1 MPNYLDMVI
10 QIQEIMEV
18 IMNKISTKEIFTVLV
33 SLFILIFPMVATQII
48 LNKGNTS
55 SLLVLIIGF
64 VLGLIPLYIII
75 YLGNK
80 SNNKSIF
87 VYNKDNFKILGSI
100 INALYILLFLFLLFV
115 LSYTILNFTINQ
127 LLIRNSYYIVAFIY
141 SFLITLAACK
151 GKEIICRASII
162 LYFLLM
168 ISVIFGFIM
177 LIPEI
182 TLDNI
187 LPIISTDYKTII
199 SLAVTIPSYSVLLF
213 ISILCLKKSDIIDKE
228 KLNKTIIQAYL
239 TGALIVLIF
248 YFFIIGV
255 YGIELASI
263 YIYPEYYLFK
273 KINLFN
279 FIQRVEN
286 IMATSFY
293 ISSFSGIC
301 FMIYFIKIYFKDTFK
316 VKDKNKINIF
326 IFVLTIAISFSSTFI
341 FTHYKMQILILKF
354 PYIFGCIFI
363 VLIINF
369 LLSVIKRD
377 NN

>member
-18 IMNKISTKEIFTVLV
+18 IMNKISTREIFTVLV

-55 SLLVLIIGF
+55 SLLALIIGF

-228 KLNKTIIQAYL
+228 KLNKTIIKAYL

-369 LLSVIKRD
+369 LLSAIKRD

>member
-1 MPNYLDMVI
+1 
-10 QIQEIMEV
+10 
-18 IMNKISTKEIFTVLV
+18 MNKISTRELFTVLV
-33 SLFILIFPMVATQII
+33 SLFILVFPTIATQII

-55 SLLVLIIGF
+55 SLLVLVIGF
-64 VLGLIPLYIII
+64 ILGLIPLFIII
-75 YLGNK
+75 FLSNK

-100 INALYILLFLFLLFV
+100 INILYISLFLFLLFV

-127 LLIRNSYYIVAFIY
+127 LLVRNSYYIVAFIY
-141 SFLITLAACK
+141 SSLIALAVCK
-151 GKEIICRASII
+151 GKEIICRSSLI

-177 LIPEI
+177 LIPEV
-182 TLDNI
+182 TLDNM
-187 LPIISTDYKTII
+187 LPIISTNYKTII
-199 SLAVTIPSYSVLLF
+199 SLAFTIPSYSVLLF
-213 ISILCLKKSDIIDKE
+213 ICILCLNKNDIVDKE
-228 KLNKTIIQAYL
+228 KLNKRIIQAYL
-239 TGALIVLIF
+239 VGSFIVLLF

-255 YGIELASI
+255 YGIDLASI

-316 VKDKNKINIF
+316 IENKTKINVFVF
-326 IFVLTIAISFSSTFI
+326 IITILISFFSTYM
-341 FTHYKMQILILKF
+341 FTHYKIQVLILKF

-363 VLIINF
+363 VLLVNF
-369 LLSVIKRD
+369 ILSIIKRD

>member
-18 IMNKISTKEIFTVLV
+18 IMNKISTREIFTVLV

-55 SLLVLIIGF
+55 SLLALIIGF

-162 LYFLLM
+162 LYFLLI

-228 KLNKTIIQAYL
+228 KLNKTIIKAYL

-301 FMIYFIKIYFKDTFK
+301 FMIYFIKIYFKETFK

-326 IFVLTIAISFSSTFI
+326 IFVLTIAISFSSTFM
-341 FTHYKMQILILKF
+341 FTHYKIQILILKF

>member
-1 MPNYLDMVI
+1 
-10 QIQEIMEV
+10 
-18 IMNKISTKEIFTVLV
+18 MNKISTRELFTVLV
-33 SLFILIFPMVATQII
+33 SLFILVFPKIATQII

-55 SLLVLIIGF
+55 SLLVLVIGF
-64 VLGLIPLYIII
+64 ILGLIPLFIII
-75 YLGNK
+75 FLSNK

-100 INALYILLFLFLLFV
+100 INILYISLFLFLLFV

-127 LLIRNSYYIVAFIY
+127 LLVRNSYYIVAFIY
-141 SFLITLAACK
+141 SSLIALAVCK
-151 GKEIICRASII
+151 GKEIICRSSLI

-177 LIPEI
+177 LIPEV
-182 TLDNI
+182 TLDNM
-187 LPIISTDYKTII
+187 LPIISTNYKTII
-199 SLAVTIPSYSVLLF
+199 SLAFTIPSYSVLLF
-213 ISILCLKKSDIIDKE
+213 ICILCLNKNDIVDKE
-228 KLNKTIIQAYL
+228 KLNKRIIQAYL
-239 TGALIVLIF
+239 VGSFIVLLF

-255 YGIELASI
+255 YGIDLASI

-316 VKDKNKINIF
+316 IENKTKINVFVF
-326 IFVLTIAISFSSTFI
+326 IITILISFFSTYM
-341 FTHYKMQILILKF
+341 FTHYKIQVLILKF

-363 VLIINF
+363 VLLVNF
-369 LLSVIKRD
+369 ILSIIKRD

>member
-1 MPNYLDMVI
+1 
-10 QIQEIMEV
+10 
-18 IMNKISTKEIFTVLV
+18 MNKISTKEIFTVLV

-100 INALYILLFLFLLFV
+100 INVLYILLFLFLLFV

-127 LLIRNSYYIVAFIY
+127 LLVRNSYYIVAFIY

-168 ISVIFGFIM
+168 ISIIFGFIM

-228 KLNKTIIQAYL
+228 KLNKTIIKAYL

-369 LLSVIKRD
+369 LLSAIKRD

>member
-1 MPNYLDMVI
+1 
-10 QIQEIMEV
+10 
-18 IMNKISTKEIFTVLV
+18 MNKISTKEIFTVLV
-33 SLFILIFPMVATQII
+33 SLFILVFPTITTQII
-48 LNKGNTS
+48 LNRGNTS
-55 SLLVLIIGF
+55 SLLVLVIGF
-64 VLGLIPLYIII
+64 ILGLIPLFIII

-100 INALYILLFLFLLFV
+100 INILYILLFLFLLFV

-127 LLIRNSYYIVAFIY
+127 LLVRNSYYVVAFIY
-141 SFLITLAACK
+141 SSLIALAVCK
-151 GKEIICRASII
+151 GKEIICRSSLI

-177 LIPEI
+177 LIPEV
-182 TLDNI
+182 TLDNV
-187 LPIISTDYKTII
+187 LPIISTNYKTII
-199 SLAVTIPSYSVLLF
+199 NLAITIPTYSVLLF
-213 ISILCLKKSDIIDKE
+213 ICILCLKKNDIVDKE
-228 KLNKTIIQAYL
+228 KLNKRMIQAYL
-239 TGALIVLIF
+239 TGSFIVLLF

-255 YGIELASI
+255 YGIDLASI

-316 VKDKNKINIF
+316 VENKTKINIF
-326 IFVLTIAISFSSTFI
+326 VFIVTIAISFFSTFM
-341 FTHYKMQILILKF
+341 FTHYKIQVLILKF

-363 VLIINF
+363 VLLVNF
-369 LLSVIKRD
+369 ILSMIKRD

>member
-1 MPNYLDMVI
+1 
-10 QIQEIMEV
+10 
-18 IMNKISTKEIFTVLV
+18 MNKISTRELFTVLV
-33 SLFILIFPMVATQII
+33 SLFILVFPKIATQII

-55 SLLVLIIGF
+55 SLLVLVIGF
-64 VLGLIPLYIII
+64 ILGLIPLFIII
-75 YLGNK
+75 FLINK

-100 INALYILLFLFLLFV
+100 INILYISLFLFLLFV

-127 LLIRNSYYIVAFIY
+127 LLVRNSYYIVAFIY
-141 SFLITLAACK
+141 SSLIALAVCK
-151 GKEIICRASII
+151 GKEIICRSSLI

-177 LIPEI
+177 LIPEV
-182 TLDNI
+182 TLDNM
-187 LPIISTDYKTII
+187 LPIISTNYKTII
-199 SLAVTIPSYSVLLF
+199 SLAFTIPSYSVLLF
-213 ISILCLKKSDIIDKE
+213 ICILCLNKNDIVDKE
-228 KLNKTIIQAYL
+228 KLNKRIIQAYL
-239 TGALIVLIF
+239 VGSFIVLLF

-255 YGIELASI
+255 YGIDLASI

-301 FMIYFIKIYFKDTFK
+301 FLIYFIKIYFKDTFK
-316 VKDKNKINIF
+316 IENKTKINVFVF
-326 IFVLTIAISFSSTFI
+326 IITILISFFSTYM
-341 FTHYKMQILILKF
+341 FTHYKIQVLILKF

-363 VLIINF
+363 VLLVNF
-369 LLSVIKRD
+369 ILSIIKRD

>member
-1 MPNYLDMVI
+1 
-10 QIQEIMEV
+10 
-18 IMNKISTKEIFTVLV
+18 MNKISTKEIFTVLV

-55 SLLVLIIGF
+55 SLLILIIGF

-151 GKEIICRASII
+151 GKEIICRASLI

-177 LIPEI
+177 LIPKI
-182 TLDNI
+182 TLDNV

-199 SLAVTIPSYSVLLF
+199 NLAITIPTYSVLLF
-213 ISILCLKKSDIIDKE
+213 ISILCLKKSDIVDKE
-228 KLNKTIIQAYL
+228 KLNKRIIQAYL
-239 TGALIVLIF
+239 VGSLIVLVF
-248 YFFIIGV
+248 YFFTIGV

-293 ISSFSGIC
+293 ISSYSGIC

-316 VKDKNKINIF
+316 IKDKNKINIF
-326 IFVLTIAISFSSTFI
+326 IFVLTIAISFFSTFI

-363 VLIINF
+363 VLLINF
-369 LLSVIKRD
+369 LLSIIKRG

>member
-1 MPNYLDMVI
+1 MLNYLDMVI
-10 QIQEIMEV
+10 LIQEIMEV
-18 IMNKISTKEIFTVLV
+18 IMNKISTRELFTVLV
-33 SLFILIFPMVATQII
+33 SLFILVFPKIATQII

-55 SLLVLIIGF
+55 SLLVLVIGF
-64 VLGLIPLYIII
+64 ILGLIPLFIII
-75 YLGNK
+75 FLSNK

-100 INALYILLFLFLLFV
+100 INILYISLFLFLLFV

-127 LLIRNSYYIVAFIY
+127 LLVRNSYYIVAFIY
-141 SFLITLAACK
+141 SSLIALAVCK
-151 GKEIICRASII
+151 GKEIICRSSLI

-177 LIPEI
+177 LIPEV
-182 TLDNI
+182 TLDNM
-187 LPIISTDYKTII
+187 LPIISTNYKTII
-199 SLAVTIPSYSVLLF
+199 SLAFTIPSYSVLLF
-213 ISILCLKKSDIIDKE
+213 ICILCLNKNDIVDKE
-228 KLNKTIIQAYL
+228 KLNKRIIQAYL
-239 TGALIVLIF
+239 VGSFIVLLF

-255 YGIELASI
+255 YGIDLASI

-316 VKDKNKINIF
+316 IENKTKINVFVF
-326 IFVLTIAISFSSTFI
+326 IITILISFFSTYM
-341 FTHYKMQILILKF
+341 FTHYKIQVLILKF

-363 VLIINF
+363 VLLVNF
-369 LLSVIKRD
+369 ILSIIKRD

>member
-10 QIQEIMEV
+10 PIQEIMEV
-18 IMNKISTKEIFTVLV
+18 IMNKISTREIFTVLV
-33 SLFILIFPMVATQII
+33 SLFILIFPTIATQII

-100 INALYILLFLFLLFV
+100 INVLYILLFLFLLFV

-127 LLIRNSYYIVAFIY
+127 LLVRNSYYIVAFIY
-141 SFLITLAACK
+141 SSLIALAVCK
-151 GKEIICRASII
+151 GKEIICRASLI

-177 LIPEI
+177 LIPEV
-182 TLDNI
+182 TLDNV

-199 SLAVTIPSYSVLLF
+199 SLAITIPTYSVLLF
-213 ISILCLKKSDIIDKE
+213 ISILCLKKKDIVDKE
-228 KLNKTIIQAYL
+228 KLNKRIIQAYL
-239 TGALIVLIF
+239 TGALIVFVF

-326 IFVLTIAISFSSTFI
+326 IFVLTIAISFLSIFI

-363 VLIINF
+363 VLLINF
-369 LLSVIKRD
+369 LLSIIKRG

>member
-1 MPNYLDMVI
+1 
-10 QIQEIMEV
+10 
-18 IMNKISTKEIFTVLV
+18 MNKISTRELFTVLV
-33 SLFILIFPMVATQII
+33 SLFILVFPKIATQII

-55 SLLVLIIGF
+55 SLLVLVIGF
-64 VLGLIPLYIII
+64 ILGLIPLFIII
-75 YLGNK
+75 FLSNK

-100 INALYILLFLFLLFV
+100 INILYISLFLFLLFV

-127 LLIRNSYYIVAFIY
+127 LLVRNSYYIVAFIY
-141 SFLITLAACK
+141 SSLIALAVCK
-151 GKEIICRASII
+151 GKEIICRSSLI

-177 LIPEI
+177 LIPEV
-182 TLDNI
+182 TLDNM
-187 LPIISTDYKTII
+187 LPIISTNYKTII
-199 SLAVTIPSYSVLLF
+199 SLAFTIPSYSVLLF
-213 ISILCLKKSDIIDKE
+213 ICILCLNKNDIVDKE
-228 KLNKTIIQAYL
+228 KLNKRIIQAYL
-239 TGALIVLIF
+239 VGSFIVLLF

-255 YGIELASI
+255 YGIDLASI

-316 VKDKNKINIF
+316 IENKIKINVFVF
-326 IFVLTIAISFSSTFI
+326 IITILISFFSTYM
-341 FTHYKMQILILKF
+341 FTHYKIQVLILKF

-363 VLIINF
+363 VLLVNF
-369 LLSVIKRD
+369 ILSIIKRD